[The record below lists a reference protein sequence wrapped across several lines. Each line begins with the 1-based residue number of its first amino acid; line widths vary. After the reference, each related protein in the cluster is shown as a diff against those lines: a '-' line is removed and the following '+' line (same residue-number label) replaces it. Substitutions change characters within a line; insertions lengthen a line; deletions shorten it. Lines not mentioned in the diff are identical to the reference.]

1 MKAGTARKG
10 GIAIGLAAAALLGLA
25 TGGASAGDLVK
36 GRQNLPEI
44 VLGDTNGNDFVVPVK
59 DIEMES
65 GKSYRLDVTSN
76 GGKEYKFM
84 APEFFRMIWMNQIV
98 VNHLEIHPYGPP
110 HHIEFDD
117 AGTISLEFVTIRPG
131 KYDWW
136 IEGLEE
142 KGMKGTLTVK

>member
-1 MKAGTARKG
+1 MNRRQVLSMT
-10 GIAIGLAAAALLGLA
+10 AAAAAGALLLPRA
-25 TGGASAGDLVK
+25 AFAIDLVK
-36 GRQNLPEI
+36 GRETLPEI
-44 VLGDTNGNDFVVPVK
+44 ILGEANGSDYAVPVK

-84 APEFFRMIWMNQIV
+84 APEFFRYVWINQIV
-98 VNHLEIHPYGPP
+98 VNHLEIHAYGPP

-136 IEGLEE
+136 IDGLKE
-142 KGMKGTLTVK
+142 KGMFGTLTVK

>member
-1 MKAGTARKG
+1 MKKTLLRA
-10 GIAIGLAAAALLGLA
+10 GLALAATLCAGLVA
-25 TGGASAGDLVK
+25 GGASAGDLVK

-44 VLGDTNGNDFVVPVK
+44 VLGDTSGNDFVVSVK

-98 VNHLEIHPYGPP
+98 INHLEIHPYGPP

-142 KGMKGTLTVK
+142 KGMKGTITVK

>member
-1 MKAGTARKG
+1 MKKTPLRASLA
-10 GIAIGLAAAALLGLA
+10 LAATLCAGLVA
-25 TGGASAGDLVK
+25 GAASAGDLVK

-44 VLGDTNGNDFVVPVK
+44 VLGDTNGNDFVVSVK

-98 VNHLEIHPYGPP
+98 INHLEIHPYGPP

-136 IEGLEE
+136 IEGLQE
-142 KGMKGTLTVK
+142 KGMKGTITVK

>member
-1 MKAGTARKG
+1 MKKTPLRA
-10 GIAIGLAAAALLGLA
+10 GLALAAMLCAGLVA
-25 TGGASAGDLVK
+25 GGASAGDLVK

-44 VLGDTNGNDFVVPVK
+44 VLGDTSGNDFVVSVK

-98 VNHLEIHPYGPP
+98 INHLEIHPYGPP

-142 KGMKGTLTVK
+142 KGMKGTITVK